1 MLSMPRIGLDARMIG
16 PTPTGLGTYARGLIR
31 ALTTIDHANTYVVI
45 RGPRAG
51 GPIVSGPN
59 VEDAILPGEL
69 DTPRNLLHGAAIS
82 RLGLDLYHSLHHF
95 LPLGLRVP
103 RVVLTLHDLIWLEH
117 AHLIIDGRFGAIH
130 RAATQ
135 VFARVTMRLAIR
147 RADRVIS
154 VSGHSAQRALAYYQL
169 NPRRLTVVHHGLDH
183 QAFAFQFPS
192 ARSDRYFIAV
202 GNTRPYKNIATAIK
216 AFAMC
221 AQADAD
227 VRLVIAGR
235 GDAVATLRPLAA
247 RLGVADRV
255 RFAGPLAQDELL
267 ALLHG
272 ATALVFPSLIEGF
285 GLPVLEAMA
294 AGCPVIGSRIPTVQ
308 EIADDAALFAEPSS
322 PDEFAAAMSRL
333 LVDEALR
340 SDLVMRGCQRAS
352 RFSWERCAAETL
364 AVYQEL
370 L

>member
-31 ALTTIDHANTYVVI
+31 ALTTIDHLNTYVVI
-45 RGPRAG
+45 RGPRAV

-130 RAATQ
+130 RAATH
-135 VFARVTMRLAIR
+135 VFARVTMRLAVR

-154 VSGHSAQRALAYYQL
+154 VSAHTAQRALAYYQL

-192 ARSDRYFIAV
+192 ARAIDTSIAV
-202 GNTRPYKNIATAIK
+202 GKHVAQNIATAIGPCDLR
-216 AFAMC
+216 ASGC
-221 AQADAD
+221 R

-235 GDAVATLRPLAA
+235 GDAIATLRPLAPPG
-247 RLGVADRV
+247 RCRSR
-255 RFAGPLAQDELL
+255 RFVGSLAQDELL

-294 AGCPVIGSRIPTVQ
+294 AGCPVIGSRIPTVL

-322 PDEFAAAMSRL
+322 PDEFADAMSRL
-333 LVDEALR
+333 LGDEALR

-364 AVYQEL
+364 AVYQDL